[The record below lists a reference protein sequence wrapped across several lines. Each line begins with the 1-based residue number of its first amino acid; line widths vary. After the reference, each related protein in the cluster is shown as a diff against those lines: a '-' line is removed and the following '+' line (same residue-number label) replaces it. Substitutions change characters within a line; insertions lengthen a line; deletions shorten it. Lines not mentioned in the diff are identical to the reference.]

1 MRKFILVA
9 AMLPAS
15 ASAQAGVSRSLILA
29 ANDEVTTPAQ
39 PATTTTTAPAPPAT
53 TPATTTPSADTPKFV
68 ERPAAVAPTPTPTTT
83 TPATPAKTTTTGTP
97 KTTKP
102 VASDPKADKAK
113 RRRDTEAR
121 VIYELHR
128 HGIYW

>member
-9 AMLPAS
+9 AMLLAS

-29 ANDEVTTPAQ
+29 ANDEVTPPAQ
-39 PATTTTTAPAPPAT
+39 PATTTTTAPASPAT
-53 TPATTTPSADTPKFV
+53 TPATTTPSTDTPKFV
-68 ERPAAVAPTPTPTTT
+68 ERPAVAPT
-83 TPATPAKTTTTGTP
+83 ATPAKTTTTGTP

>member
-9 AMLPAS
+9 AMLLAS

-39 PATTTTTAPAPPAT
+39 PAATTTTAPAPPAT
-53 TPATTTPSADTPKFV
+53 TPATTTPSTDTPKFV
-68 ERPAAVAPTPTPTTT
+68 ERPAVAPTTT
-83 TPATPAKTTTTGTP
+83 TPATPAKTITTGTP

>member
-9 AMLPAS
+9 AMLLAS

-29 ANDEVTTPAQ
+29 ANDEVTPPA

-53 TPATTTPSADTPKFV
+53 TPAITTPSTDTPKFV
-68 ERPAAVAPTPTPTTT
+68 ERPAVAPPATPTTT

>member
-9 AMLPAS
+9 AMLLAS

-68 ERPAAVAPTPTPTTT
+68 ERPAVAPTTT

-128 HGIYW
+128 HGVYW

>member
-1 MRKFILVA
+1 MVA
-9 AMLPAS
+9 RC
-15 ASAQAGVSRSLILA
+15 VSRSLILA

-39 PATTTTTAPAPPAT
+39 PATTTTTAPAPPAA

-68 ERPAAVAPTPTPTTT
+68 ERPAVAPTTT

>member
-9 AMLPAS
+9 AMLLAS

-29 ANDEVTTPAQ
+29 ANGEVTTPAQ
-39 PATTTTTAPAPPAT
+39 PATTTTTAPAP
-53 TPATTTPSADTPKFV
+53 PATTTPSADTPKFV
-68 ERPAAVAPTPTPTTT
+68 ERPAAVAPTATPTTT

-128 HGIYW
+128 HGVYW